1 MYHKYCKDN
10 FKAEESIDLDIKQEF
25 ARQRE
30 YLERT
35 VASLQSKFHKD
46 SGVHRSDN
54 IRIMQ
59 ENVSLIK
66 DINTLRRDE
75 TIARNAEKL
84 LETELKIVV
93 KAAGQEGTCVSS
105 KVPKLPAIIK

>member
-1 MYHKYCKDN
+1 MYQKYCKDN
-10 FKAEESIDLDIKQEF
+10 FRGEEFLDLDIRQEF

-30 YLERT
+30 HLERT

-46 SGVHRSDN
+46 SELHRSDN

-66 DINTLRRDE
+66 DINILRRN
-75 TIARNAEKL
+75 TNMARQTEKL
-84 LETELKIVV
+84 LETELKIVKDIHQV
-93 KAAGQEGTCVSS
+93 EGSS
-105 KVPKLPAIIK
+105 FFKIINR

>member
-10 FKAEESIDLDIKQEF
+10 FKAEDSLDVDIQQEF

-46 SGVHRSDN
+46 SGIHRSDN

-66 DINTLRRDE
+66 DINTLRRSA
-75 TIARNAEKL
+75 TLAHQTEKL
-84 LETELKIVV
+84 LETELKIV
-93 KAAGQEGTCVSS
+93 KGSQEG
-105 KVPKLPAIIK
+105 I